1 MVVVDF
7 VERELSIYA
16 DLFFFLLHS
25 FFIHFS
31 FLFLLLL
38 LFSERLQFFREE
50 QEWFQHGARYDD
62 APTSTP
68 EGMRMN
74 HSLKPIVP
82 KFNRPW
88 IKNAQSSFGWRLPWI
103 SLPFWKAKKFTDAQK
118 KLEKEEAD
126 AKYIHDLKMKEK
138 KKDEKK

>member
-1 MVVVDF
+1 MVVV
-7 VERELSIYA
+7 VLLKENSRYA
-16 DLFFFLLHS
+16 DLFF
-25 FFIHFS
+25 
-31 FLFLLLL
+31 LL
-38 LFSERLQFFREE
+38 LFSERLQFFSEE

-126 AKYIHDLKMKEK
+126 AKYIHDLKIKEK
-138 KKDEKK
+138 KIWIIRKNSRFV